1 MVTKKKNPNMKKKKH
16 MTDMEKTKCL
26 AWIQENVKQKEVAKR
41 LKVSLSSVKR
51 LVAKS
56 KQLSENI
63 LPSRK
68 PGSGRPKKVTDI
80 AIKTIKKA
88 ISKDP
93 RLTGKEIKDQH
104 PKHLNNISLR
114 TIRRVLLEELGL
126 KSHVAAKKP
135 YLTKIMKK
143 KRLLFAKQ
151 YLKWTEKQWENCLF
165 TDESIFCT
173 SRNTG
178 QRVRRKTG
186 EGRFDEKYTKKTFKH
201 SPSIMIWTCF
211 SGKGGPGDIFFL
223 KPKTKITSSVYVKVL
238 ESHLTKTM
246 RRQKVGVFF
255 QDRATPHT
263 AARSMNYLRTHGLKT
278 IFFPSSS
285 PDLNPIEH
293 GFSFLKRLLDKENT
307 SSIPQLKK
315 AILKHWKK
323 LGRDYFL
330 RLSHS
335 MPQRLKEIVKNKGAM
350 TKY

>member
-16 MTDMEKTKCL
+16 MTDIEKTKCL
-26 AWIQENVKQKEVAKR
+26 AWIQEKVKQKEVAKR
-41 LKVSLSSVKR
+41 LKVSLRSVKR

-56 KQLSENI
+56 KQMSEDI

-68 PGSGRPKKVTDI
+68 PGSGRPKKVRDK

-223 KPKTKITSSVYVKVL
+223 KPKTKITSSVYVKV
-238 ESHLTKTM
+238 
-246 RRQKVGVFF
+246 F

-278 IFFPSSS
+278 IFFSK
-285 PDLNPIEH
+285 
-293 GFSFLKRLLDKENT
+293 LK
-307 SSIPQLKK
+307 P
-315 AILKHWKK
+315 
-323 LGRDYFL
+323 
-330 RLSHS
+330 
-335 MPQRLKEIVKNKGAM
+335 
-350 TKY
+350 